1 MGALLSSCRGKS
13 RNLAVVEGSN
23 APTVTRMPSAPLIR
37 QRSFHEGLVRV
48 RQPTDSVEDFYVI
61 LDCIGRGSFSKVFL
75 IKKKEEQIGGTS
87 RPGNVKKKI
96 GGDSDDDILSDSIR
110 SETELNGSRRTR
122 SVVVKKDLFFVLKE
136 INLTQVSHKQID
148 QLLNEV
154 SLLTAIDHKNV
165 IKIYETFSRN
175 SLETAQPPQCLQI
188 VMEYCSGGDLSTRFP
203 YTEHRVA
210 QIIRQIVSAV
220 RYVVEKLIDCP
231 LFAYASVR
239 LSHI

>member
-1 MGALLSSCRGKS
+1 MGALLSSCGGKS
-13 RNLAVVEGSN
+13 RNLAAVEASN
-23 APTVTRMPSAPLIR
+23 APTVPRVSPAPLKR

-48 RQPTDSVEDFYVI
+48 RQPTDSVEDFYII

-75 IKKKEEQIGGTS
+75 IKKKEDQIGGTS
-87 RPGNVKKKI
+87 RPCNVRKTI
-96 GGDSDDDILSDSIR
+96 GGDSDDDIQTNSNHSGK
-110 SETELNGSRRTR
+110 ELNGSRRTR

-175 SLETAQPPQCLQI
+175 TLDPSHPPQCLQI

-210 QIIRQIVSAV
+210 QIIRQIVSAI
-220 RYVVEKLIDCP
+220 RYVL
-231 LFAYASVR
+231 
-239 LSHI
+239 